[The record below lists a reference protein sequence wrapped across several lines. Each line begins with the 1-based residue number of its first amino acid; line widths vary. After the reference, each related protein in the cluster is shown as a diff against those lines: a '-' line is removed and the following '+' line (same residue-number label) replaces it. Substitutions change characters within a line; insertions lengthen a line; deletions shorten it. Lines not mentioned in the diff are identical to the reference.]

1 MRGYFISLLSL
12 LPVLAYSQGTDIIK
26 RSTVVQPELQ
36 VEITPDEH
44 RYVFLGLGGLR
55 YGDYNSIVT
64 NRTLGL
70 DTRYLTAGYEQQLGN
85 SWWSWGATLRV
96 AGSSSLGTA
105 TAWQPG
111 LLLRHRSALGGLVL
125 GQRLATEYALTGDTR
140 LNPAYTFNSQ
150 YTAASRLL
158 VRLRLDLYRQDGIQ
172 VADWLNLSPRVS
184 FEPAL
189 FLRLQRE
196 TNDPDK
202 RTIDFTALRADVS
215 AYFTAAHLTVTPWFA
230 WQTQYLSS
238 IIQFDAKGNPTSN
251 GKLNIRQPTIGVEV
265 RYNLSHKANAEG
277 SFALPTQH

>member
-1 MRGYFISLLSL
+1 MRKYVIVLSTL
-12 LPVLAYSQGTDIIK
+12 LPALAYGQGTGVLK
-26 RSTVVQPELQ
+26 RSLTVQPELQ
-36 VEITPDEH
+36 VEIAPSA
-44 RYVFLGLGGLR
+44 RSYVFLGLGGLR
-55 YGDYNSIVT
+55 YGDYNAVVT
-64 NRTLGL
+64 DRTLGL
-70 DTRYLTAGYEQQLGN
+70 DTRYLTAGYEQQLG
-85 SWWSWGATLRV
+85 SGWWSWGATLRV
-96 AGSSSLGTA
+96 AGSSRPSN

-125 GQRLATEYALTGDTR
+125 GQRLATEYALKGDTR
-140 LNPAYTFNSQ
+140 LDPAYTLNSQ

-158 VRLRLDLYRQDGIQ
+158 VRLRLDLYRQDGIR

-251 GKLNIRQPTIGVEV
+251 GKLNIRQPTLGMEV
-265 RYNLSHKANAEG
+265 RYNLSHNANSEG